1 MKILSY
7 FSVLL
12 LFAASCAS
20 LPKNSDNVTRQ
31 LKCGPGPEDM
41 VLDSTSSSPRLL
53 ISCSQRRTDKKHP
66 KLYPAFAEIMEYR
79 FDGQEAKTLPRTG
92 EPAGFVFNP
101 HGIDIITVKNET
113 YLYVVNHRDDIN
125 QHYIVQYIVQA
136 DKLVFKQQ
144 FTSAFMVSP
153 NDCVAAPYGRVYVT
167 NDSGKR
173 NALGEK
179 LFKKKRANVVMFDS
193 LGNCSVVAE
202 KLAYANGLYVD
213 KDTVV
218 IPNMTVTSSAMGD
231 DTVFTKQFVVVYA
244 LYVSTVQQKALFRY
258 KVNADGTLKVDTNI
272 APYFGYDNITRY
284 GDELIVVAHPKPLK
298 FLAHMK
304 NAKKPSPG
312 ITYAIKNR
320 SKEPTTRVLF
330 ADDGKR
336 VSCNS
341 TGLIYKNR
349 LYICQVF
356 EPFILEVDLK

>member
-1 MKILSY
+1 MRY
-7 FSVLL
+7 LL
-12 LFAASCAS
+12 LFAVAVMASCAS

-66 KLYPAFAEIMEYR
+66 ELYPAFAEIMEYR

-92 EPAGFVFNP
+92 EPAGFVFDP

-125 QHYIVQYIVQA
+125 QHYIVQYVVQA

-213 KDTVV
+213 KDTVYTPGFD
-218 IPNMTVTSSAMGD
+218 IGP
-231 DTVFTKQFVVVYA
+231 DTEINTKKMHYDVVYG

-258 KVNADGTLKVDTNI
+258 KANADGTLNVDTNI

-320 SKEPTTRVLF
+320 TKEPTTRVLF

-336 VSCNS
+336 ISCNS